1 MNDQITTLAALKR
14 RPTTSM
20 SALPLGR
27 PLPAEATSASRA
39 VDVFSFLFLIVFQ
52 CVAVI
57 ALVLYTPQIGE
68 MGLIVFSIIFVWLGA
83 TVTIGACD
91 LWATSQ
97 KPAAECR

>member
-1 MNDQITTLAALKR
+1 MNDQITTPAALKR
-14 RPTTSM
+14 RPTTAV
-20 SALPLGR
+20 SAIRLGP

-57 ALVLYTPQIGE
+57 ALVIYTPQIGE
-68 MGLIVFSIIFVWLGA
+68 MGLIVFSIIFVWLAA

-91 LWATSQ
+91 LWARAPRS
-97 KPAAECR
+97 ASLGH